1 MESEYNKIFELL
13 YADYVYEIEYRRRR
27 PFLYNEYYFVRSIRK
42 SIDIKDVE
50 NTLRPDAKYFLII
63 NFHHLIVRPLIERNG
78 LKNLQNE
85 SFVFELEEN
94 IQSDIEMIINEVK
107 GNDEVEQISGH
118 QIMKSIDALWSK
130 LRTTGQK
137 TWG

>member
-13 YADYVYEIEYRRRR
+13 YAEYVYEIEYRRRR
-27 PFLYNEYYFVRSIRK
+27 PFPYNEYYFVRSIRK

-50 NTLRPDAKYFLII
+50 NTLRPDAKYFLIV
-63 NFHHLIVRPLIERNG
+63 NFHHLIVRPLIERNE

-85 SFVFELEEN
+85 KFVFELEEN

-107 GNDEVEQISGH
+107 VNNEVEEISGH